1 MVKTNRPTFD
11 LKLKGREK
19 EKEHSS
25 DYTELGFLVISK
37 VHDFTNFGGGKGG
50 RKMGLK
56 FAAMNGSGGCYIR
69 EQRIRKGYINFMFWS
84 LCTSPG
90 RSSVHAEVGSLG
102 KRGGTLLA
110 VKSLSKCVCDGSW
123 GLGVGE

>member
-37 VHDFTNFGGGKGG
+37 VHDSTN
-50 RKMGLK
+50 
-56 FAAMNGSGGCYIR
+56 SG
-69 EQRIRKGYINFMFWS
+69 E
-84 LCTSPG
+84 
-90 RSSVHAEVGSLG
+90 G
-102 KRGGTLLA
+102 KRG
-110 VKSLSKCVCDGSW
+110 KEDGS
-123 GLGVGE
+123 

>member
-1 MVKTNRPTFD
+1 MGKTNRPTFD

-37 VHDFTNFGGGKGG
+37 VHDSTNFGEGKGG

-56 FAAMNGSGGCYIR
+56 FAAMNGSGGSYIR
-69 EQRIRKGYINFMFWS
+69 EQRIRKGYINFKSGSEFGA
-84 LCTSPG
+84 C
-90 RSSVHAEVGSLG
+90 RSREFGETWRNAIGCQIFEQMSVRRQCLF
-102 KRGGTLLA
+102 
-110 VKSLSKCVCDGSW
+110 
-123 GLGVGE
+123 GVAAQVR